1 MEVQRIPKRT
11 VSVIEPQKSILVDKE
26 KYHQKRVAAY
36 CRVSTD
42 SEEQLTSYQNQMRVY
57 TEMIAANKEWEFAG
71 LYADE
76 GISGTRADKRPEFQ
90 RMIRDC
96 HNGKIDYIITKSV
109 SRFAR
114 NTVECLEYVRSL
126 KAQGIGIFFEEQNID
141 TLKNESELYLVIYAG
156 FAQSESESIS
166 KHITWTYR
174 KNFEDGKVSFQYK
187 RLLGYQKGEDGKPEI
202 VPEEA
207 AIVERIYEM
216 FLAGQPVKMIAQ
228 TLQAEKI
235 EIPGKN
241 LSFSKNMIMNILRN
255 EKYCGDCILQKT
267 VTVDCISKTRKA
279 NQGEAPMYIVEN
291 NHPAIISREVF
302 NRAQE
307 ELSRRNSL
315 RLQSDK
321 TAVTANGRYSKY
333 ALTEV
338 LHCAECGSR
347 YKRVTWNI
355 RGKKKIVWRCVSRL
369 DYGKKYCKNSI
380 TAEEEALHGA
390 VVRALRRF
398 HAEDES
404 TYLTLMKAT
413 IGEAIGINGG
423 SEEIDLL
430 TRRIDALNKRMLEL
444 VNETVAAGK
453 DVESSEDEFKS
464 ISDQI
469 EQLNRRIA
477 AIQENVHKDGSRQA
491 RLEEI
496 QNIIAERNANETQ
509 YDDSI
514 VRQMIEC
521 IKVHS
526 DGRLTIIFGGGYETE
541 LKRSRLFCETVIMLM
556 RCRCAARFPASFSSA
571 LKFQQ

>member
-96 HNGKIDYIITKSV
+96 QNGKIDYIITKSV

-174 KNFEDGKVSFQYK
+174 KKFEEGKVSFQYK
-187 RLLGYQKGEDGKPEI
+187 NFLGYRKGADSQPEI

-216 FLAGQPVKMIAQ
+216 FLAGQPVKVIAQ

-302 NRAQE
+302 NRVQE
-307 ELSRRNSL
+307 ELIRRQAL
-315 RLQSDK
+315 RAKSDK
-321 TAVTANGRYSKY
+321 TSITATGKYSKY

-338 LHCAECGSR
+338 LQCAECGSR
-347 YKRVTWNI
+347 YRRVTWTAHG
-355 RGKKKIVWRCVSRL
+355 RKKIVWRCISRL
-369 DYGKKYCKNSI
+369 DYGTKHCKDSI
-380 TAEEEALHGA
+380 TVEEEALHGA
-390 VVRALRRF
+390 VVRALNRF

-430 TRRIDALNKRMLEL
+430 TRRIDALNKRMLDL

-453 DVESSEDEFKS
+453 DVESSEDEFKD

-477 AIQENVHKDGSRQA
+477 AIQESIHKDGSRQA

-521 IKVHS
+521 IKVHN
-526 DGRLTIIFGGGYETE
+526 DGKLTIIFGGGYEIE
-541 LKRSRLFCETVIMLM
+541 ETL
-556 RCRCAARFPASFSSA
+556 
-571 LKFQQ
+571 

>member
-1 MEVQRIPKRT
+1 
-11 VSVIEPQKSILVDKE
+11 
-26 KYHQKRVAAY
+26 
-36 CRVSTD
+36 
-42 SEEQLTSYQNQMRVY
+42 
-57 TEMIAANKEWEFAG
+57 MIK
-71 LYADE
+71 
-76 GISGTRADKRPEFQ
+76 
-90 RMIRDC
+90 
-96 HNGKIDYIITKSV
+96 
-109 SRFAR
+109 
-114 NTVECLEYVRSL
+114 
-126 KAQGIGIFFEEQNID
+126 NI
-141 TLKNESELYLVIYAG
+141 
-156 FAQSESESIS
+156 Q
-166 KHITWTYR
+166 
-174 KNFEDGKVSFQYK
+174 
-187 RLLGYQKGEDGKPEI
+187 
-202 VPEEA
+202 
-207 AIVERIYEM
+207 
-216 FLAGQPVKMIAQ
+216 
-228 TLQAEKI
+228 
-235 EIPGKN
+235 
-241 LSFSKNMIMNILRN
+241 RN
-255 EKYCGDCILQKT
+255 EKSCGDCILQKT

-369 DYGKKYCKNSI
+369 DYGKKYCKDSI
-380 TAEEEALHGA
+380 TAEEAALHEA
-390 VVRALRRF
+390 VVRALKRF

-430 TRRIDALNKRMLEL
+430 TRRIDTLNKRMLDL

-453 DVESSEDEFKS
+453 DVESSEDEFKG

-469 EQLNRRIA
+469 EQFNRRIA
-477 AIQENVHKDGSRQA
+477 AIQESIHKDGSRQA

-496 QNIIAERNANETQ
+496 QSIIAKRGANETQ

-521 IKVHS
+521 IKVHN
-526 DGRLTIIFGGGYETE
+526 DGKLTIIFGGGYEIE
-541 LKRSRLFCETVIMLM
+541 E
-556 RCRCAARFPASFSSA
+556 A
-571 LKFQQ
+571 L

>member
-187 RLLGYQKGEDGKPEI
+187 RLLGYRKGEDGKPEI

-369 DYGKKYCKNSI
+369 DYGKKYCKDSI
-380 TAEEEALHGA
+380 TAAEEALHGA

-430 TRRIDALNKRMLEL
+430 TRRIDTRTNGCWILSTKPL
-444 VNETVAAGK
+444 
-453 DVESSEDEFKS
+453 
-464 ISDQI
+464 
-469 EQLNRRIA
+469 
-477 AIQENVHKDGSRQA
+477 
-491 RLEEI
+491 RLERTWR
-496 QNIIAERNANETQ
+496 AARM
-509 YDDSI
+509 SS
-514 VRQMIEC
+514 
-521 IKVHS
+521 KVS
-526 DGRLTIIFGGGYETE
+526 PIRSSSLTAALPQFRRASTRTAPAKRGWRKFRTSSPSAMRM
-541 LKRSRLFCETVIMLM
+541 KRSTTIAS
-556 RCRCAARFPASFSSA
+556 CAR
-571 LKFQQ
+571 

>member
-42 SEEQLTSYQNQMRVY
+42 SEEQLTSYQNQVRVY

-96 HNGKIDYIITKSV
+96 QNGKIDYIITKSV

-174 KNFEDGKVSFQYK
+174 KKFEEGKVSFQYK
-187 RLLGYQKGEDGKPEI
+187 NFLGYRKGADSQPEV

-216 FLAGQPVKMIAQ
+216 FLAGQPVKVIAQ

-235 EIPGKN
+235 EILGKN

-267 VTVDCISKTRKA
+267 VTVDCISKTRKV

-307 ELSRRNSL
+307 ELIRRQA
-315 RLQSDK
+315 LQAKSDK
-321 TAVTANGRYSKY
+321 TSITATGKYSKY

-338 LHCAECGSR
+338 LQCAECGSR
-347 YKRVTWNI
+347 YRRVTWTAHG
-355 RGKKKIVWRCVSRL
+355 RKKIVWRCISRL
-369 DYGKKYCKNSI
+369 DYGTKHCKDSI
-380 TAEEEALHGA
+380 TVEEEALHGA
-390 VVRALRRF
+390 VVRALNRF

-430 TRRIDALNKRMLEL
+430 TRRIDTLNKRMLDL

-453 DVESSEDEFKS
+453 DVESSEDEFKG

-469 EQLNRRIA
+469 EQLNRRIV

-496 QNIIAERNANETQ
+496 QSIIAKRSANETQ

-526 DGRLTIIFGGGYETE
+526 DGRLTIIFGGGYEIE
-541 LKRSRLFCETVIMLM
+541 ETL
-556 RCRCAARFPASFSSA
+556 
-571 LKFQQ
+571 

>member
-42 SEEQLTSYQNQMRVY
+42 SEEQLTSYQNQTRVY
-57 TEMIAANKEWEFAG
+57 TETIAANKEWEFAG

-96 HNGKIDYIITKSV
+96 QNGKIDYIITKSV

-174 KNFEDGKVSFQYK
+174 KKFEEGKVSFQYK
-187 RLLGYQKGEDGKPEI
+187 NFLGYRKGADSQPEI

-216 FLAGQPVKMIAQ
+216 FLAGQPVKVIAQ

-267 VTVDCISKTRKA
+267 VTVDCISKTRQA
-279 NQGEAPMYIVEN
+279 NQGAAPMYIVEN

-321 TAVTANGRYSKY
+321 TAITANGRYSKY

-347 YKRVTWNI
+347 YKRVTWSI
-355 RGKKKIVWRCVSRL
+355 HGKKKIVWRCVSRL
-369 DYGKKYCKNSI
+369 DYGKKYCKKSI
-380 TAEEEALHGA
+380 TVEEATLHGA
-390 VVRALRRF
+390 IVRALNRF
-398 HAEDES
+398 HVEDES

-430 TRRIDALNKRMLEL
+430 TRRIDALNKRMLDL

-453 DVESSEDEFKS
+453 DVESSEDEFKG

-469 EQLNRRIA
+469 EQLDRRIV
-477 AIQENVHKDGSRQA
+477 AIQESIHKDGSRQA

-496 QNIIAERNANETQ
+496 QSIIAKRSANETQ

-526 DGRLTIIFGGGYETE
+526 DGRLTIIFGGGYEIKE
-541 LKRSRLFCETVIMLM
+541 VL
-556 RCRCAARFPASFSSA
+556 
-571 LKFQQ
+571 

>member
-42 SEEQLTSYQNQMRVY
+42 SEEQLTSYQNQVRVY

-96 HNGKIDYIITKSV
+96 QNGKIDYIITKSV

-174 KNFEDGKVSFQYK
+174 KKFEEGKVSFQYK
-187 RLLGYQKGEDGKPEI
+187 NFLGYRKGADSQPEV

-216 FLAGQPVKMIAQ
+216 FLAGQPVKVIAQ

-235 EIPGKN
+235 EILGKN

-267 VTVDCISKTRKA
+267 VTVDCISKTRKV

-307 ELSRRNSL
+307 ELIRRQA
-315 RLQSDK
+315 LQAKSDK
-321 TAVTANGRYSKY
+321 TSITATGKYSKY

-338 LHCAECGSR
+338 LQCAECGSR
-347 YKRVTWNI
+347 YRRVTWTAHG
-355 RGKKKIVWRCVSRL
+355 RKKIVWRCISRL
-369 DYGKKYCKNSI
+369 DYGTKHCKDSI
-380 TAEEEALHGA
+380 TVEEEALHGA
-390 VVRALRRF
+390 VVRALNRF

-430 TRRIDALNKRMLEL
+430 TRRIDTLNKRMLDL

-453 DVESSEDEFKS
+453 DVESSEDEFKG

-496 QNIIAERNANETQ
+496 QSIIAKRSANETQ

-521 IKVHS
+521 IKVHG
-526 DGRLTIIFGGGYETE
+526 DGRLTIIFGGGYEIE
-541 LKRSRLFCETVIMLM
+541 ETL
-556 RCRCAARFPASFSSA
+556 
-571 LKFQQ
+571 

>member
-187 RLLGYQKGEDGKPEI
+187 RLLGYRKGEDGKPEI

-216 FLAGQPVKMIAQ
+216 FLAGQPVKVIAQ

-302 NRAQE
+302 NRVQE
-307 ELSRRNSL
+307 ELIRRQAL
-315 RLQSDK
+315 RAKSDK
-321 TAVTANGRYSKY
+321 TSITATGKYSKY

-338 LHCAECGSR
+338 LQCAECGSR
-347 YKRVTWNI
+347 YRRVTWTAHG
-355 RGKKKIVWRCVSRL
+355 RKKIVWRCISRL
-369 DYGKKYCKNSI
+369 DYGTKHCKDSI
-380 TAEEEALHGA
+380 TVEEEALHGA
-390 VVRALRRF
+390 VVRALNRF
-398 HAEDES
+398 HTEDES
-404 TYLTLMKAT
+404 TYLALMKAT

-430 TRRIDALNKRMLEL
+430 TRRIDTLNKRMLDL

-453 DVESSEDEFKS
+453 DVESSEDEFKG

-526 DGRLTIIFGGGYETE
+526 DGRLTIIFGGGYEIE
-541 LKRSRLFCETVIMLM
+541 ETL
-556 RCRCAARFPASFSSA
+556 
-571 LKFQQ
+571 